1 MPNAP
6 KETKKVS
13 LSAEETT
20 SSFFDTEYLKADLK
34 GRSVRGGAV
43 TMAAQGAKFFL
54 RMGSTVVLA
63 RLLTPAD
70 YGLIAMVAVV
80 TNFVMMFKDM
90 GLSMATVQKAE
101 IDHAQIST
109 LFWINVVISLVIMM
123 IMAALAPVVT
133 WFYGKPEL
141 TMITLALAGAFIFSG
156 LTIQHQALLR
166 RHMRFVR
173 LGVIEV
179 AAMLNGV
186 VAAII
191 SAWYGAGYWAL
202 VIMQLVTAISIAVG
216 VWFACDWRPCLPKRG
231 TGVRRML
238 AFGKNITGFNIINY
252 FARNSDKILVG
263 RFCGSGILGL
273 YSKAYS
279 LLMLP
284 INQICGPLTSVA
296 VPALSRIQDDPKRY
310 TSYYTKLI
318 LLISFISMPLIIFLA
333 ICSKS
338 VIYLLLGDQW
348 LGMSSI
354 FQILAITAFIQP
366 VSSTAGLVLLSLGQS
381 GRLLKIGIFSSLA
394 IVTSFAI
401 GIRWGAIGVASAYAV
416 ANYLILFPT
425 LWYCFR
431 LTPISIEIFL
441 KAVARPAIAGLV
453 MASAILLALS
463 FLLDQPDIVI
473 IGACFVIGFSTYF
486 LAWFLMP
493 GGMQTFR
500 DFNEYV
506 TLMFT
511 KDHRCLRASSRY

>member
-1 MPNAP
+1 
-6 KETKKVS
+6 
-13 LSAEETT
+13 
-20 SSFFDTEYLKADLK
+20 
-34 GRSVRGGAV
+34 
-43 TMAAQGAKFFL
+43 MAAQGAKFFL

-101 IDHAQIST
+101 IDHHQIST

-123 IMAALAPVVT
+123 IMAALAPVVA
-133 WFYGKPEL
+133 WFYGEPEL
-141 TMITLALAGAFIFSG
+141 TLITLSLAGTFIFSG

-166 RHMRFVR
+166 RQMHFGK
-173 LGVIEV
+173 LAVIEIASMFSSV
-179 AAMLNGV
+179 I
-186 VAAII
+186 AAII

-202 VIMQLVTAISIAVG
+202 VIMQLVMAVTITIG
-216 VWFACDWRPCLPKRG
+216 VWFACDWRPGLPKRG

-238 AFGKNITGFNIINY
+238 AFGRNITSFNLINY

-273 YSKAYS
+273 YSKAYN

-284 INQICGPLTSVA
+284 ISQICGPLTSVA

-318 LLISFISMPLIIFLA
+318 LLISFISMPLMVFLA

-338 VIYLLLGDQW
+338 IIHVLLGKQW
-348 LGMSSI
+348 LGVSSI

-366 VSSTAGLVLLSLGQS
+366 VSTTVGLVLLSLGQS
-381 GRLLKIGIFSSLA
+381 GRFLRFGIFNSLV
-394 IVTSFAI
+394 IVTSFAV
-401 GIRWGAIGVASAYAV
+401 GLRWGAIGVASAYAV

-431 LTPISIEIFL
+431 LTPISIAIFL
-441 KAVARPAIAGLV
+441 KAIARPAIASLTMGL
-453 MASAILLALS
+453 AISLAYP
-463 FLLDQPDIVI
+463 FLGNQPGIVVI
-473 IGACFVIGFSTYF
+473 SACFVIGLFVYL
-486 LAWFLMP
+486 LAWTLIP
-493 GGMQTFR
+493 GGIQTLR
-500 DFNEYV
+500 DFV
-506 TLMFT
+506 
-511 KDHRCLRASSRY
+511 RYIRLIF

>member
-1 MPNAP
+1 MRNTLA
-6 KETKKVS
+6 ENKKVDF
-13 LSAEETT
+13 SAKGNVN
-20 SSFFDTEYLKADLK
+20 SFFDTEYLKADLK

-101 IDHAQIST
+101 IDHHQIST

-123 IMAALAPVVT
+123 IMAALAPIVA
-133 WFYGKPEL
+133 WFYGEPEL
-141 TMITLALAGAFIFSG
+141 TLITLSLAGTFIFSG

-166 RHMRFVR
+166 RHMRFGK
-173 LGVIEV
+173 LAVIEV

-202 VIMQLVTAISIAVG
+202 VIMQLVMAVSITIG
-216 VWFACDWRPCLPKRG
+216 VWFACDWRPGLPKRG

-238 AFGKNITGFNIINY
+238 AFGRNITSFNLINY

-273 YSKAYS
+273 YSKAYN

-284 INQICGPLTSVA
+284 ISQICGPLTSVA

-318 LLISFISMPLIIFLA
+318 LLISFISMPLMVFLA

-338 VIYLLLGDQW
+338 IIHVLLGKQW

-366 VSSTAGLVLLSLGQS
+366 VSTTVGLVLLSLGQS
-381 GRLLKIGIFSSLA
+381 GRFLRFGIFNSFVV
-394 IVTSFAI
+394 VTSFAV
-401 GIRWGAIGVASAYAV
+401 GLRWGAIGVASAYAV

-431 LTPISIEIFL
+431 MTPISIAIFL
-441 KAVARPAIAGLV
+441 KAIARPI
-453 MASAILLALS
+453 MASFIMALAMLLARL
-463 FLLDQPDIVI
+463 FLVRQLDIVAVCTNV
-473 IGACFVIGFSTYF
+473 GIGFSAYF
-486 LAWFLMP
+486 LVWFLMP
-493 GGMQTFR
+493 GGIQTLR
-500 DFNEYV
+500 DFI
-506 TLMFT
+506 
-511 KDHRCLRASSRY
+511 RYIRLIF

>member
-6 KETKKVS
+6 TETKKVS

-63 RLLTPAD
+63 RLLTPED
-70 YGLIAMVAVV
+70 YGLLAMVAVV

-109 LFWINVVISLVIMM
+109 LFWINVAISLVIMM
-123 IMAALAPVVT
+123 IMAALAPVVA

-179 AAMLNGV
+179 VGLLVGV
-186 VAAII
+186 TTAIVAA
-191 SAWYGAGYWAL
+191 WRGAGYWSL
-202 VIMQLVTAISIAVG
+202 VFMQLSMAGTIAVG
-216 VWFACDWRPCLPKRG
+216 VWVASDWRPGWPRRG
-231 TGVRRML
+231 AGSRSML
-238 AFGKNITGFNIINY
+238 AFGRDITEFNIINY

-284 INQICGPLTSVA
+284 ISQITGPLASVA

-318 LLISFISMPLIIFLA
+318 LLISFISMPLTVFLA

-338 VIYLLLGDQW
+338 IIYLLLGDQW

-381 GRLLKIGIFSSLA
+381 RRFLKIGIFNSLA

-401 GIRWGAIGVASAYAV
+401 GIRWGAIGVASAYAIV
-416 ANYLILFPT
+416 SYLILFPS

-441 KAVARPAIAGLV
+441 KAVARPAIASLV

-493 GGMQTFR
+493 GGMKTFR
-500 DFNEYV
+500 DYKEYV

-511 KDHRCLRASSRY
+511 KDHRHLRASS